1 MKDMENINY
10 LKGVLEDLDTN
21 ATVSKNSDNAVRA
34 TNGLTGLDIALVI
47 NRNNAT
53 APRRAAMPTNSAK
66 ANTILRVTGWSN
78 GQNKMNQ
85 KLMDAFKAHG
95 CKEATNYG
103 HTEWGAWR
111 IEIDSDEEFF
121 RVLYIAANVIDGVE

>member
-1 MKDMENINY
+1 MRNTENINY
-10 LKGVLEDLDTN
+10 LQGVLEDLDTN
-21 ATVSKNSDNAVRA
+21 ATVSRNSENGVRA
-34 TNGLTGLDIALVI
+34 TNGETGLDIAFVI
-47 NRNNAT
+47 NGNNVK
-53 APRRAAMPTNSAK
+53 APRRAAMASNSAK
-66 ANTILRVTGWSN
+66 TNTVLRVARWHN

-95 CKEATNYG
+95 CKEATDYD

-111 IEIDSDEEFF
+111 IEIESEEELY